1 MVPMAPSSTRMRLAA
16 SCRSSASTGE
26 SFGVNSAMQVTRSA
40 PSPRKGEGW
49 AEGVR
54 ALVDGAC
61 SGSSPRHHPCFPTRR
76 CPRSAG
82 RDSPWLPGP
91 RFLPCPVRS
100 APRAAR
106 HRAPRSRE
114 HLRKQNRP
122 RSDRS
127 APADETSNR
136 RGGGRADG
144 ITARVPRRSGR
155 GAGVGL
161 CRSCL
166 SCPCPLTPTLSPLGR
181 GSAPSSLRAPCAAP
195 PVRTQANPL
204 APPLPGGKRS
214 AREARRVRG
223 QGLIESHLPPH
234 PNPLP
239 CGERERAESAA
250 CSCRPLLV
258 RTQGA
263 PLAPPLPGGERSAR
277 EAGRVRGQGLIES
290 HLPPHPNPLPC
301 GERER
306 AESAACSRRPLLVRT
321 QGAPLAPPLPGG
333 ERSAREARR
342 VRGQGPIESHLPP
355 HPNPLPCG
363 DRGRAESAACS
374 CRPLL
379 VRTQGAPLAPPLP
392 GGERSAREAR
402 PVRGQG
408 PIESHL

>member
-127 APADETSNR
+127 APAGETSNR

-144 ITARVPRRSGR
+144 TTARVPRRSGR
-155 GAGVGL
+155 DAGVGL

-181 GSAPSSLRAPCAAP
+181 GSAPSSLLAPCAAP
-195 PVRTQANPL
+195 HGENAGKPTCSTSPRWGEVGARSAPGEGARAYRESL
-204 APPLPGGKRS
+204 APSPQPSPLRGEG
-214 AREARRVRG
+214 ARRVLRLLL
-223 QGLIESHLPPH
+223 QAPV
-234 PNPLP
+234 
-239 CGERERAESAA
+239 GENAGSAA
-250 CSCRPLLV
+250 CSTSPRWGEV
-258 RTQGA
+258 GA
-263 PLAPPLPGGERSAR
+263 RSA
-277 EAGRVRGQGLIES
+277 
-290 HLPPHPNPLPC
+290 P
-301 GERER
+301 GEGAR
-306 AESAACSRRPLLVRT
+306 AYRESAAPSPQPSPLR
-321 QGAPLAPPLPGG
+321 G
-333 ERSAREARR
+333 EGARR
-342 VRGQGPIESHLPP
+342 VCRLLLQAPVGGGAGRPP
-355 HPNPLPCG
+355 
-363 DRGRAESAACS
+363 
-374 CRPLL
+374 RPPSPGGGGAGA
-379 VRTQGAPLAPPLP
+379 QGAR
-392 GGERSAREAR
+392 GGGARAYR
-402 PVRGQG
+402 
-408 PIESHL
+408 ES